1 MTFNKGTKALVHTA
15 VTTALVLAAS
25 VATAQTA
32 NTLTQQREQ
41 QQEQQ
46 RQEQERQRQEQE
58 RQRQEQERQ
67 QQQQQQ
73 QQQRQ
78 GIAQGVDLPN
88 VPVYA
93 LTSDNAIYV
102 LRTGASNYVR
112 LGRVEAE
119 GGNLIGMDFRPAD
132 GKLYAVTDLGAIYT
146 IPISQSS
153 VGQAQRVSIMNPRFT
168 GGFEMLFD
176 FNPVANAIRVAG
188 SNDQNLAVVNGT
200 DGSNLST
207 TVAQTKF
214 AYTTGDVNFGQD
226 PELSGGSY
234 TNNFRG
240 ATTTIFYAIDHD
252 KDTLVTIADKT
263 ATGSSNTGGG
273 KLQTIGNL
281 VDQSGNRVN
290 LSPTADIDIYTDKSG
305 KNFLVGQA
313 TRLLFSIDLSQI
325 NPNLQVG
332 KTQTVV
338 VKWGPPAA
346 LPGSSEPLPLTG
358 GVFDVALP
366 IAQ

>member
-1 MTFNKGTKALVHTA
+1 MTFNKATKGLVHTA
-15 VTTALVLAAS
+15 VTTALLLAAS

-32 NTLTQQREQ
+32 NIAAAAAAPQNT
-41 QQEQQ
+41 
-46 RQEQERQRQEQE
+46 
-58 RQRQEQERQ
+58 
-67 QQQQQQ
+67 
-73 QQQRQ
+73 
-78 GIAQGVDLPN
+78 GVAQGVNIPPN

-102 LRTGASNYVR
+102 LKPGAANYTR
-112 LGRVEAE
+112 LGRVETE
-119 GGNLIGMDFRPAD
+119 GGNLIGIDFRVSD
-132 GKLYAVTDLGAIYT
+132 GKLYALTDQGNIYT
-146 IPISQSS
+146 IPVSQNS
-153 VGQAQRVSIMNPRFT
+153 VGQAQRVSTMNPRFT
-168 GGFEMLFD
+168 GGFEMLMD

-188 SNDQNLAVVNGT
+188 SNDQNLAVVNSTNGA
-200 DGSNLST
+200 NLGT

-214 AYTTGDVNFGQD
+214 AYTQGDVNAGQD

-234 TNNFRG
+234 TNNIAG

-273 KLQTIGNL
+273 KLQTIGPL
-281 VDQSGNRVN
+281 VDQNGNKVN
-290 LSPTADIDIYTDKSG
+290 LSPTTDFDIYTNKAG
-305 KNFLVGQA
+305 KNFLVGQT

-332 KTQTVV
+332 KTQKVT

-346 LPGSSEPLPLTG
+346 LPGANAPLTG
-358 GVFDVALP
+358 GVWDIAMP